1 MSQAANFGRQDLVSR
16 LRDYLSEMSTESQ
29 QTLVRSIDRSRAR
42 GESSPV
48 HALIME
54 ALREV
59 AEGETAAVARAPTAE
74 RSFFDPVEALL
85 LPVSLPEKQVGRI
98 ERASLR
104 PIWIWIT
111 RDLAPGKCDG
121 ELAALRSAVAE
132 EDQPAV
138 LERAEELRLAVCTHA
153 RAEMDRLDRQIG
165 SLQKLEGQLGSSR
178 ILADLFDVLAVFE
191 QNKTLEAFL
200 KRVPPRL
207 PAGQAGFDAVAKALR
222 VYEGNREASAIYG
235 FAAIKD
241 RFGNS
246 SDLVRFAVWHARTSD
261 PSELRNTV
269 AGNAISIVLSE
280 ASMEVES
287 LRERLS
293 GDRKVAKVIASL
305 RRVDELISAT
315 HRTLDEAPGDPWLK
329 RLAAIRARA
338 SELLSKELEPLL
350 HLIKRVIS
358 AVESRGREIAP
369 DEASIAEAVF
379 GVSLFLAARDVRGSL
394 ALNALIE
401 RTEKG
406 IENTLES
413 QGKQA
418 IDRLAGATDHN
429 WAAAEARSGA
439 AVQLFQAYFGG
450 AVGSSMARRHAAA
463 VESRGFSRAG

>member
-1 MSQAANFGRQDLVSR
+1 MSQAANFCRQDLVSR

-132 EDQPAV
+132 EDQHAV

-153 RAEMDRLDRQIG
+153 RAEMDQLDRQIG

-222 VYEGNREASAIYG
+222 VYEGNREASPIYG

-246 SDLVRFAVWHARTSD
+246 SDLMRFAVWHARTSD
-261 PSELRNTV
+261 PS
-269 AGNAISIVLSE
+269 
-280 ASMEVES
+280 
-287 LRERLS
+287 
-293 GDRKVAKVIASL
+293 
-305 RRVDELISAT
+305 
-315 HRTLDEAPGDPWLK
+315 
-329 RLAAIRARA
+329 
-338 SELLSKELEPLL
+338 
-350 HLIKRVIS
+350 
-358 AVESRGREIAP
+358 
-369 DEASIAEAVF
+369 
-379 GVSLFLAARDVRGSL
+379 
-394 ALNALIE
+394 
-401 RTEKG
+401 
-406 IENTLES
+406 
-413 QGKQA
+413 
-418 IDRLAGATDHN
+418 
-429 WAAAEARSGA
+429 
-439 AVQLFQAYFGG
+439 
-450 AVGSSMARRHAAA
+450 
-463 VESRGFSRAG
+463 